1 MLGSFPRK
9 LVFLAAA
16 LAVLIAA
23 YAAAG
28 FWLVP
33 RIVRAQAQQ
42 FAEENYQRK
51 LAIGEI
57 RFNPFTFE
65 LAVDRFSFP
74 DADGKPLARFD
85 TLLVNLELSSLWRA
99 GASFKEISIGKPYI
113 RPVIRRGRRAQLCG
127 PRKALPETPESEAD
141 RGAATAFHRA
151 LPDDRRTC
159 ALRGPHARDALRH
172 GPHAARARA
181 ARLQHDRQHGQC
193 L

>member
-1 MLGSFPRK
+1 MIL
-9 LVFLAAA
+9 
-16 LAVLIAA
+16 AA

-33 RIVRAQAQQ
+33 RIIRSQAEQ
-42 FAEENYQRK
+42 FVEENYQRK

-74 DADGKPLARFD
+74 DADGEPLASFD

-113 RPVIRRGRRAQLCG
+113 RPVIRPGGELNFADLANRS
-127 PRKALPETPESEAD
+127 PRLREP
-141 RGAATAFHRA
+141 R
-151 LPDDRRTC
+151 RRT
-159 ALRGPHARDALRH
+159 RGHRGSSSRCSA
-172 GPHAARARA
+172 
-181 ARLQHDRQHGQC
+181 
-193 L
+193 